1 MTRVLFAS
9 WHWYL
14 DRSNGASITTRE
26 TLLALARRGWDVKTF
41 CGAATDFFTPPSV
54 DDILTSSGVA
64 VKKRFDGGV
73 GESAFRAVSY
83 RDSGV
88 DSVVVAPRSGAGCVG
103 VGAVPSRPA
112 GEAFL
117 QLFAETLRRLSPD
130 VVLTYGGYWLGG
142 DMLKIAKKSGAKTV
156 AWLHNLAYRD
166 AGYFRDVDLTLV
178 PSEFAA
184 DVYRK
189 RLGLDPVAVPPLIDW
204 RKVRPEN
211 AEEDDDARKF
221 VLFVNPSLGKG
232 APLFAR
238 IVEETSLI
246 RPDIPF
252 LVVDGSAGVKG
263 LARAGWERTKG
274 LNLFHSPNTA
284 TPSQLYRTAK
294 IALVPSFFEE
304 SFGRVAAEALGAGVP
319 VVASN
324 RGALPETVGDAGIL
338 LDIPERLT
346 PTSQEKPTVADAA
359 PWAETI
365 IALWNDRKRRKALR
379 EKGLRRAKRWTEDRV
394 AERCESALRLTLELD
409 ALRPATTP

>member
-1 MTRVLFAS
+1 MNGAQSNARRILFAS
-9 WHWYL
+9 WHWRL

-41 CGAATDFFTPPSV
+41 CGVATDFSAPPSV

-64 VKKRFDGGV
+64 VGKRVDGGV
-73 GESAFRAVSY
+73 GEGAFRAVSY

-88 DSVVVAPRSGAGCVG
+88 ESVVVAPRSGSGCVG
-103 VGAVPSRPA
+103 VGTVPSRPA
-112 GEAFL
+112 GTAFL
-117 QLFAETLRRLSPD
+117 QLFAETSRRLSPD

-142 DMLKIAKKSGAKTV
+142 DMLKLAKQSGAKTV
-156 AWLHNLAYRD
+156 AWIHNLAYRD

-211 AEEDDDARKF
+211 AEEDEDDARKF
-221 VLFVNPSLGKG
+221 VLFVNPSVGKG
-232 APLFAR
+232 APLFAK
-238 IVEETSLI
+238 IVEETNKI
-246 RPDIPF
+246 RPEIPF
-252 LVVDGSAGVKG
+252 LVVEGSAASSA
-263 LARAGWERTKG
+263 LARCDWERRDG
-274 LNLFHSPNTA
+274 WNLFRAANTS
-284 TPSQLYRTAK
+284 TPREFYRVAK
-294 IALVPSFFEE
+294 LALIPSFFEE

-346 PTSQEKPTVADAA
+346 PTSQEKPTAADAA
-359 PWAETI
+359 PWVDAI
-365 IALWNDRKRRKALR
+365 ISLWDDEKRRKTLRENGLQREKHWTEERVVELYETALR
-379 EKGLRRAKRWTEDRV
+379 
-394 AERCESALRLTLELD
+394 
-409 ALRPATTP
+409 

>member
-1 MTRVLFAS
+1 MNDAQPNARRILFAS

-41 CGAATDFFTPPSV
+41 CGAATDFFNPPSV

-73 GESAFRAVSY
+73 GENAFRAVAY

-88 DSVVVAPRSGAGCVG
+88 ESVVVAPRSGSGCVG

-112 GEAFL
+112 GSAFL

-142 DMLKIAKKSGAKTV
+142 DMLKLAKKSGAKTV
-156 AWLHNLAYRD
+156 AWLHNLTYRD

-211 AEEDDDARKF
+211 AEDEDDARKF
-221 VLFVNPSLGKG
+221 VLFVNPSVGKG
-232 APLFAR
+232 APLFAK
-238 IVEETSLI
+238 IVEETNKI
-246 RPDIPF
+246 RPEIPF
-252 LVVDGSAGVKG
+252 LVVEGSASSSA
-263 LARAGWERTKG
+263 LARCDWERRDG
-274 LNLFHSPNTA
+274 WNLFRAANTS
-284 TPSQLYRTAK
+284 TPREFYRVAK
-294 IALVPSFFEE
+294 LALIPSFFEE

-346 PTSQEKPTVADAA
+346 PTSQEQPTAADAA
-359 PWAETI
+359 PWVDAI
-365 IALWNDRKRRKALR
+365 ISLWDDEKRRKTLR
-379 EKGLRRAKRWTEDRV
+379 ENGLQRAKRWTKERV
-394 AERCESALRLTLELD
+394 VELYEAALR
-409 ALRPATTP
+409 

>member
-9 WHWYL
+9 WHWCL
-14 DRSNGASITTRE
+14 DQSNGASITTRE

-54 DDILTSSGVA
+54 DEILTSSGA
-64 VKKRFDGGV
+64 SVKKRFGVGGEGAFQVVSYLDGGV
-73 GESAFRAVSY
+73 ESI
-83 RDSGV
+83 
-88 DSVVVAPRSGAGCVG
+88 VVAPRSGVGG
-103 VGAVPSRPA
+103 VGTIPTRPA
-112 GEAFL
+112 GTAFL

-142 DMLKIAKKSGAKTV
+142 EMLKIAKKSGAKTV

-189 RLGLDPVAVPPLIDW
+189 RLGINPVAVPPLIDW

-211 AEEDDDARKF
+211 AEEDDDARKY
-221 VLFVNPSLGKG
+221 VLFVNPSVGKG
-232 APLFAR
+232 APLFAK
-238 IVEETSLI
+238 IVEETTEI

-252 LVVDGSAGVKG
+252 LVVEGSASASA
-263 LARAGWERTKG
+263 LARRDWERRDG
-274 LNLFHSPNTA
+274 LNIFRAANTA
-284 TPSQLYRTAK
+284 APREFYRVAK
-294 IALVPSFFEE
+294 VALTPSFFEE

-319 VVASN
+319 VIAST

-338 LDIPERLT
+338 LDVPERLT
-346 PTSQEKPTVADAA
+346 PTSQETPTAADVA
-359 PWAETI
+359 PW
-365 IALWNDRKRRKALR
+365 IAALISIYDEEDRRKTLR
-379 EKGLRRAKRWTEDRV
+379 EKGLRRA
-394 AERCESALRLTLELD
+394 ER
-409 ALRPATTP
+409 

>member
-1 MTRVLFAS
+1 MTRILFAS

-14 DRSNGASITTRE
+14 DQSNGASITTRE

-41 CGAATDFFTPPSV
+41 CGAATDFFNPPSV
-54 DDILTSSGVA
+54 DEILTSSGVA

-73 GESAFRAVSY
+73 GEGAFRAVSY

-88 DSVVVAPRSGAGCVG
+88 ESVVVAPRSGLGVG
-103 VGAVPSRPA
+103 VGTVPSRPA
-112 GEAFL
+112 GAAFL

-142 DMLKIAKKSGAKTV
+142 DMLKLAKKSGAKTV

-166 AGYFRDVDLTLV
+166 AGYFRDVDSTLV

-211 AEEDDDARKF
+211 AEEDEDDARKF
-221 VLFVNPSLGKG
+221 VLFVNPSVGKG
-232 APLFAR
+232 APLFAK
-238 IVEETSLI
+238 IVEETNKI
-246 RPDIPF
+246 RPEIPF
-252 LVVDGSAGVKG
+252 LVVEGSAASSA
-263 LARAGWERTKG
+263 LARCDWERRDG
-274 LNLFHSPNTA
+274 WNLFRAANTS
-284 TPSQLYRTAK
+284 TPREFYRVAK
-294 IALVPSFFEE
+294 LALIPSFFEE

-346 PTSQEKPTVADAA
+346 PTSQEKPTAADAA
-359 PWAETI
+359 PWVDAI
-365 IALWNDRKRRKALR
+365 ISLWDGDERRKALR
-379 EKGLRRAKRWTEDRV
+379 ENGLQRAKRWTEERV
-394 AERCESALRLTLELD
+394 VELYEAALR
-409 ALRPATTP
+409 

>member
-41 CGAATDFFTPPSV
+41 CGAATDFFTSPSV
-54 DDILTSSGVA
+54 DEILTSSGVA

-73 GESAFRAVSY
+73 GEGAFQAVAY

-88 DSVVVAPRSGAGCVG
+88 ESVVVAPRSGSGGG

-112 GEAFL
+112 GTAFL

-142 DMLKIAKKSGAKTV
+142 DMLKLAKKSGAKTV
-156 AWLHNLAYRD
+156 AWIHNFAYRD

-189 RLGLDPVAVPPLIDW
+189 RLGLDPVAVPPLINW

-211 AEEDDDARKF
+211 VEEDDDARKF
-221 VLFVNPSLGKG
+221 VLFVNPSVGKG
-232 APLFAR
+232 APLFAK
-238 IVEETSLI
+238 IVEETNKI
-246 RPDIPF
+246 RPDVPF
-252 LVVDGSAGVKG
+252 LVVEGSAASSA
-263 LARAGWERTKG
+263 LARCDWERRDG
-274 LNLFHSPNTA
+274 WNLFRAANTS
-284 TPSQLYRTAK
+284 TPRDFYRAARL
-294 IALVPSFFEE
+294 ALIPSFFEE

-346 PTSQEKPTVADAA
+346 PTSQEKPTAADAA
-359 PWAETI
+359 PWAEAI

-379 EKGLRRAKRWTEDRV
+379 EKGIRRAKRWAEERV
-394 AERCESALRLTLELD
+394 VALYEAALR
-409 ALRPATTP
+409 

>member
-1 MTRVLFAS
+1 MTRILFAS

-14 DRSNGASITTRE
+14 DQSNGASITTRE

-41 CGAATDFFTPPSV
+41 CGAATDFFTSPSV

-73 GESAFRAVSY
+73 GEGAFRAVSY

-88 DSVVVAPRSGAGCVG
+88 ESVVVAPRSGLGVG
-103 VGAVPSRPA
+103 VGTVPSRPA
-112 GEAFL
+112 GAAFL

-142 DMLKIAKKSGAKTV
+142 DMLKLAKKSGAKTV

-166 AGYFRDVDLTLV
+166 AGYFRDVDSTLV

-211 AEEDDDARKF
+211 AEEDEDDARKF
-221 VLFVNPSLGKG
+221 VLFVNPSVGKG
-232 APLFAR
+232 APLFAK
-238 IVEETSLI
+238 IVEETNKI
-246 RPDIPF
+246 RPEIPF
-252 LVVDGSAGVKG
+252 LVVEGSAASSA
-263 LARAGWERTKG
+263 LARCDWERRDG
-274 LNLFHSPNTA
+274 WNLFRAANTS
-284 TPSQLYRTAK
+284 TPREFYRVAK
-294 IALVPSFFEE
+294 LALIPSFFEE

-346 PTSQEKPTVADAA
+346 PTSQEKPTAADAA
-359 PWAETI
+359 PWVDAI
-365 IALWNDRKRRKALR
+365 ISLWDGDERRKALR
-379 EKGLRRAKRWTEDRV
+379 ENGLQRAKRWTEERV
-394 AERCESALRLTLELD
+394 VELYEAALR
-409 ALRPATTP
+409 

>member
-1 MTRVLFAS
+1 MTRILFAS

-14 DRSNGASITTRE
+14 DQSNGASITTRE

-41 CGAATDFFTPPSV
+41 CGAATDFFNPPSV
-54 DDILTSSGVA
+54 DDILTSSGGA

-88 DSVVVAPRSGAGCVG
+88 DSVVVAPRSRLGGG
-103 VGAVPSRPA
+103 VGTVPSRPA
-112 GEAFL
+112 GAAFL
-117 QLFAETLRRLSPD
+117 QLFAETLRCLSPD

-142 DMLKIAKKSGAKTV
+142 DMLKLAKKSGAKTV

-221 VLFVNPSLGKG
+221 VLFVNPSHGKG
-232 APLFAR
+232 APLFAK
-238 IVEETSLI
+238 IVEETNKI
-246 RPDIPF
+246 RPEIPF
-252 LVVDGSAGVKG
+252 LVVEGSASSSA
-263 LARAGWERTKG
+263 LARCDWERRDG
-274 LNLFHSPNTA
+274 WNLFRAANTS
-284 TPSQLYRTAK
+284 TPREFYRVAK
-294 IALVPSFFEE
+294 LALIPSFFEE

-346 PTSQEKPTVADAA
+346 PTSQEKPTAADAA
-359 PWAETI
+359 PWVAAI
-365 IALWNDRKRRKALR
+365 ISLYDDEERRKTLR
-379 EKGLRRAKRWTEDRV
+379 ENGLRRSECWAEERV
-394 AERCESALRLTLELD
+394 AELYEAALRT
-409 ALRPATTP
+409 

>member
-1 MTRVLFAS
+1 MHVFQQPTARRILFAS

-54 DDILTSSGVA
+54 DEILTSSGVA

-73 GESAFRAVSY
+73 GEGAFQAVAY

-88 DSVVVAPRSGAGCVG
+88 ESVVVAPRSASGVG
-103 VGAVPSRPA
+103 VGTVPSRPA
-112 GEAFL
+112 GAAFL

-142 DMLKIAKKSGAKTV
+142 DMLKLAKKSGAKTV
-156 AWLHNLAYRD
+156 AWIHNFAYRD

-204 RKVRPEN
+204 RKVRPES
-211 AEEDDDARKF
+211 AEEDDAARKF
-221 VLFVNPSLGKG
+221 VLFVNPTSNKG
-232 APLFAR
+232 APLFAK
-238 IVEETSLI
+238 IVEETNKI

-252 LVVDGSAGVKG
+252 LVVEGSAASSA
-263 LARAGWERTKG
+263 LARCDWARRDGW
-274 LNLFHSPNTA
+274 NLFRAANTS
-284 TPSQLYRTAK
+284 TPREFYRVARL
-294 IALVPSFFEE
+294 ALIPSFFEE

-319 VVASN
+319 VVASS

-338 LDIPERLT
+338 LDVPERLT
-346 PTSQEKPTVADAA
+346 PTSQEKPTAADAA
-359 PWAETI
+359 PWVDAI
-365 IALWNDRKRRKALR
+365 LALWDDVEHRKALR
-379 EKGLRRAKRWTEDRV
+379 ENGLQRAERWTEERV
-394 AERCESALRLTLELD
+394 VALYAAALR
-409 ALRPATTP
+409 

>member
-14 DRSNGASITTRE
+14 DQSNGASITTRE

-41 CGAATDFFTPPSV
+41 CGAATDFSAPPSV
-54 DDILTSSGVA
+54 DEILTSSGVA

-73 GESAFRAVSY
+73 GEGAFRAVSY

-88 DSVVVAPRSGAGCVG
+88 ESVVVAPRSGLGVG
-103 VGAVPSRPA
+103 VGTVPSRPA
-112 GEAFL
+112 GAAFL

-142 DMLKIAKKSGAKTV
+142 DMLKLAKKSGAKTV
-156 AWLHNLAYRD
+156 AWLHNLAYRN

-189 RLGLDPVAVPPLIDW
+189 RLGLEPVAVPPLIDW

-211 AEEDDDARKF
+211 AEEDEDDTRKF
-221 VLFVNPSLGKG
+221 VLFVNPSVGKG
-232 APLFAR
+232 APLFAK
-238 IVEETSLI
+238 IVEETNKI
-246 RPDIPF
+246 RPEIPF
-252 LVVDGSAGVKG
+252 LVVEGSAASSA
-263 LARAGWERTKG
+263 LARCDWERRDG
-274 LNLFHSPNTA
+274 WNLFRAANTP
-284 TPSQLYRTAK
+284 TPREFYRVAK
-294 IALVPSFFEE
+294 LALIPSFFEE

-346 PTSQEKPTVADAA
+346 PTSQEKPTAADAA
-359 PWAETI
+359 PWVDAI
-365 IALWNDRKRRKALR
+365 ISLWDGDERRKALR
-379 EKGLRRAKRWTEDRV
+379 ENGLQRAKRWTEERV
-394 AERCESALRLTLELD
+394 VELYDAALR
-409 ALRPATTP
+409 

>member
-14 DRSNGASITTRE
+14 DQSNGASITTRE
-26 TLLALARRGWDVKTF
+26 TFLALARRGWDVKTF

-54 DDILTSSGVA
+54 DEILTSSGA
-64 VKKRFDGGV
+64 TVKKRFDGGV

-88 DSVVVAPRSGAGCVG
+88 ESVVVAPRSASGG

-112 GEAFL
+112 GTAFL
-117 QLFAETLRRLSPD
+117 QLFAETLRRLSPE

-156 AWLHNLAYRD
+156 AWIHNFAYRD

-184 DVYRK
+184 DVYRE

-204 RKVRPEN
+204 RKVRPDN
-211 AEEDDDARKF
+211 AEEDDDSRKY
-221 VLFVNPSLGKG
+221 VLFVNPSVGKG
-232 APLFAR
+232 APLFAK
-238 IVEETSLI
+238 IVEETNKI

-252 LVVDGSAGVKG
+252 LVVEGSASSSA
-263 LARAGWERTKG
+263 LARCDWERRDG
-274 LNLFHSPNTA
+274 LNLFRAANTS
-284 TPSQLYRTAK
+284 TPRLFYGAAK
-294 IALVPSFFEE
+294 LALIPSFFEE

-338 LDIPERLT
+338 LDVPERLT
-346 PTSQEKPTVADAA
+346 PTSQEKPTAADAA
-359 PWAETI
+359 PWVASLI
-365 IALWNDRKRRKALR
+365 SLYDDKKRRKALR
-379 EKGLRRAKRWTEDRV
+379 EKGLRRAKRWAEERV
-394 AERCESALRLTLELD
+394 AELYEAALR
-409 ALRPATTP
+409 

>member
-1 MTRVLFAS
+1 MTRILFAS

-14 DRSNGASITTRE
+14 DQSNGASITTRE

-41 CGAATDFFTPPSV
+41 CGAATDFFTSPSV
-54 DDILTSSGVA
+54 DEILTSSGVA

-73 GESAFRAVSY
+73 GEGAFRAVSY

-88 DSVVVAPRSGAGCVG
+88 ESVVVAPRSGSGVG

-112 GEAFL
+112 GAAFL

-142 DMLKIAKKSGAKTV
+142 DMLKLAKQSGAKTV

-166 AGYFRDVDLTLV
+166 AGYFRDVDSTLV

-211 AEEDDDARKF
+211 AEEDEDDARKF
-221 VLFVNPSLGKG
+221 VLFVNPSVGKG
-232 APLFAR
+232 APLFAK
-238 IVEETSLI
+238 IVEETNKI
-246 RPDIPF
+246 RPEIPF
-252 LVVDGSAGVKG
+252 LVVEGSAASSA
-263 LARAGWERTKG
+263 LARCDWERRDG
-274 LNLFHSPNTA
+274 WNLFRAANTS
-284 TPSQLYRTAK
+284 TPREFYRVAK
-294 IALVPSFFEE
+294 LALIPSFFEE

-319 VVASN
+319 VVASS

-346 PTSQEKPTVADAA
+346 PTSQEKPTAADAA
-359 PWAETI
+359 PWFDAI
-365 IALWNDRKRRKALR
+365 ISLWDGGERRKALR
-379 EKGLRRAKRWTEDRV
+379 KKGLRRSKRWAEERV
-394 AERCESALRLTLELD
+394 VELYETALR
-409 ALRPATTP
+409 

>member
-14 DRSNGASITTRE
+14 DQSNGASITTRE

-54 DDILTSSGVA
+54 DEILTSSGVA

-73 GESAFRAVSY
+73 GEGAFRAVSY

-88 DSVVVAPRSGAGCVG
+88 ESVVVAPRSGSGVVG

-112 GEAFL
+112 GSAFL

-142 DMLKIAKKSGAKTV
+142 DMLKLAKKSGAKTV
-156 AWLHNLAYRD
+156 AWIHNFAYRD

-211 AEEDDDARKF
+211 AEEDEDDARKF
-221 VLFVNPSLGKG
+221 VLFVNPTSNKG
-232 APLFAR
+232 APLFAK
-238 IVEETSLI
+238 IVEETNKI
-246 RPDIPF
+246 RPEIPF
-252 LVVDGSAGVKG
+252 LVVEGSAASSA
-263 LARAGWERTKG
+263 LARCDWERRDG
-274 LNLFHSPNTA
+274 WNLFRAANTS
-284 TPSQLYRTAK
+284 TPRDFYRAARL
-294 IALVPSFFEE
+294 ALIPSFFEE

-319 VVASN
+319 VVAST

-346 PTSQEKPTVADAA
+346 PTSQEKPTAADAA
-359 PWAETI
+359 SWTETI
-365 IALWNDRKRRKALR
+365 IALWNDRERRNALR
-379 EKGLRRAKRWTEDRV
+379 EKGLQRAKRWTEDRV
-394 AERCESALRLTLELD
+394 VELYEAALR
-409 ALRPATTP
+409 